1 MIITNNN
8 QLPIPTKEL
17 VDILEHVTNGHC
29 VVESTTTQTH
39 NVAVCHVHSR
49 MVESAVYPDQK
60 SRTDFVLTSLRHEI
74 KRRGYE
80 IVHSNSSVMHVEAY
94 PTCTY
99 ERDSNVQRIFKQFS
113 RKAN

>member
-1 MIITNNN
+1 MIAENEHQQRVSFGEI
-8 QLPIPTKEL
+8 QSIIEL
-17 VDILEHVTNGHC
+17 ITNGHC

-39 NVAVCHVHSR
+39 NVAVFHVHSR
-49 MVESAVYPDQK
+49 MFESAVYPDQK